1 MTEKQLCLLVV
12 AHKPSS
18 LGSYVISQLP
28 TKAKPKHAT
37 SEQQG
42 RGIWGF

>member
-1 MTEKQLCLLVV
+1 MTVKQFRLLAA

-18 LGSYVISQLP
+18 SGSFMLSQLP
-28 TKAKPKHAT
+28 TKAESMHAT

-42 RGIWGF
+42 